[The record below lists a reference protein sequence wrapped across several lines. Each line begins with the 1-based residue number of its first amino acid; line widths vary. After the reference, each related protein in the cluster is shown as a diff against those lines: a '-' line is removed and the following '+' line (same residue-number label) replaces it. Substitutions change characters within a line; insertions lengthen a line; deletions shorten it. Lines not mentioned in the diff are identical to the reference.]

1 MPRQPKPWFRKSHGT
16 YFATI
21 RGRVTNLGTAVRQ
34 AAFDKFHSLMAAA
47 AKPAVQHH
55 AELPFARL
63 ALDYLR
69 WAEAN
74 RRPSTVDEQRR
85 YIVAFAKFVGGLR
98 PAESIIP
105 NDLTNFLSECA
116 AGRIKPTAKPVTVAT
131 DGSGVAQAEPTPNV
145 SGNRK
150 PFGQG
155 GRRAAITAIKRCFNW
170 GIAEGLIGR
179 NPVAR
184 FKAPRVGRRQLFL
197 TAEQQTELLAAIP
210 DGPFKTYIEVAIET
224 GMRPQEAKLL
234 AARHIDGSL
243 AVFPVAENKTGE
255 KTGKPRVVFL
265 TDRALE
271 LLRPLAE
278 KYPDGPI
285 LRNHKGRPWHRHA
298 INSRM
303 RRLVAA
309 GVLPAGACNYTL
321 RHSFATE
328 ALRAGVHPEELRHLL
343 GQSSLAMIVSHY
355 SHLDQHKG
363 HLVAAAERA
372 RAGVRTAI
380 IAFLERL

>member
-1 MPRQPKPWFRKSHGT
+1 
-16 YFATI
+16 
-21 RGRVTNLGTAVRQ
+21 
-34 AAFDKFHSLMAAA
+34 
-47 AKPAVQHH
+47 
-55 AELPFARL
+55 
-63 ALDYLR
+63 
-69 WAEAN
+69 
-74 RRPSTVDEQRR
+74 
-85 YIVAFAKFVGGLR
+85 
-98 PAESIIP
+98 
-105 NDLTNFLSECA
+105 
-116 AGRIKPTAKPVTVAT
+116 
-131 DGSGVAQAEPTPNV
+131 
-145 SGNRK
+145 
-150 PFGQG
+150 
-155 GRRAAITAIKRCFNW
+155 
-170 GIAEGLIGR
+170 
-179 NPVAR
+179 
-184 FKAPRVGRRQLFL
+184 L